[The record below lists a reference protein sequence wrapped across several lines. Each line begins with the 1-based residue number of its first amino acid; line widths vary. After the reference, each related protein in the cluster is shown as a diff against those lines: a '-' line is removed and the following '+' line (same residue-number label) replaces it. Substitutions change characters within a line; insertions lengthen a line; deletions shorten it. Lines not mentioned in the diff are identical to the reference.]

1 MPATRWESCFRA
13 KSWRGCASTKVTCCF
28 LPALLLGF
36 RMMPYEAGFV
46 AQMHKAEQGG
56 VPG

>member
-1 MPATRWESCFRA
+1 
-13 KSWRGCASTKVTCCF
+13 VTCCF